1 LKNVRKTYYGYFKKI
16 EKIKKSI
23 IKYLYSKEIFLYEKD
38 KEKIK
43 NGFKIYIESINKLTK

>member
-1 LKNVRKTYYGYFKKI
+1 MKNVRKTYYGYFKKI